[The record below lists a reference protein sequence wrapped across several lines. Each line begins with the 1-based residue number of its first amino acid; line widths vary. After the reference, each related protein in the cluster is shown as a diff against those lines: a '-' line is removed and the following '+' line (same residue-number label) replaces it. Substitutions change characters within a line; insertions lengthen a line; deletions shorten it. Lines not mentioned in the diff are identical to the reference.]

1 MVIVVELLLVM
12 TAAASFAVGDTT
24 GTVILLLFAV
34 WLRLLT
40 STLEIVNALTKTKT
54 RPQVETRSRPQ
65 EEGGDDRVSRG

>member
-40 STLEIVNALTKTKT
+40 STLEIVNAFTKT